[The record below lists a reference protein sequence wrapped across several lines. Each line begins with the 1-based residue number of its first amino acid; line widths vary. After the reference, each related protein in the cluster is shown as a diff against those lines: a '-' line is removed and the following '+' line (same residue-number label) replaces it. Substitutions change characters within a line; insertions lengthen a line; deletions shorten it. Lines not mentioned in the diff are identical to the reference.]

1 MKRLQIRAIV
11 GFPLGICSAHF
22 LAILISYG
30 NQSASFLAV
39 LPFIEGLCK
48 TNLQAVAL
56 QTLCAGLIGCFSVS
70 IVTLFET
77 PLWSNRRTILI
88 HTITIVLAQVI
99 WILILTYLPLD
110 SSLFYGL
117 FTIVILLTG
126 ACYFLLLKNTKHH
139 VAYLNVQLENM
150 KRGESHDC

>member
-11 GFPLGICSAHF
+11 GFPLGICSAHL

-30 NQSASFLAV
+30 SQSASFMAA
-39 LPFIEGLCK
+39 LPFLEGLCK
-48 TNLQAVAL
+48 TNLQAAAL

-77 PLWSNRRTILI
+77 PLWSNQRTILTHMSTTLLI
-88 HTITIVLAQVI
+88 QVI

-117 FTIVILLTG
+117 FTIAALLAG
-126 ACYFLLLKNTKHH
+126 ACYFLLLKNTRHH

>member
-11 GFPLGICSAHF
+11 GFPLGICSAHL

-30 NQSASFLAV
+30 SQSASFLAV
-39 LPFIEGLCK
+39 LPFLEGLCN
-48 TNLQAVAL
+48 TNLQAVTL
-56 QTLCAGLIGCFSVS
+56 QTLCAGVIGCFSVS

-77 PLWSNRRTILI
+77 PLWSNRRTIFT
-88 HTITIVLAQVI
+88 HTITTLFMQLI
-99 WILILTYLPLD
+99 WILVLTYLPLN

-117 FTIVILLTG
+117 FTIVALLTG